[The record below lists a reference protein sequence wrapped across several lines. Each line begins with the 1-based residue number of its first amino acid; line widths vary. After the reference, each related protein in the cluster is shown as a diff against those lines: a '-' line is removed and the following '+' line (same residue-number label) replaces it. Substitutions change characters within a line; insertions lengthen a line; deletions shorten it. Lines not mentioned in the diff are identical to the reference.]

1 MKTAT
6 LAALQR
12 AYDDRAE
19 PDYRAEPDE
28 SDGAP
33 DIEAACDD
41 AIALIGRATRALAT
55 DKAAAAD
62 LLREAAALLGDIADE
77 VLT

>member
-1 MKTAT
+1 MRTAT
-6 LAALQR
+6 LDALQR

-19 PDYRAEPDE
+19 PEYDE
-28 SDGAP
+28 ELA

-62 LLREAAALLGDIADE
+62 LLREAAVLLGDIADE

>member
-1 MKTAT
+1 MRTAT
-6 LAALQR
+6 LDALQR

-19 PDYRAEPDE
+19 PEYDE
-28 SDGAP
+28 ELA

-62 LLREAAALLGDIADE
+62 LLREAAVLLGDIADE
-77 VLT
+77 VLP

>member
-1 MKTAT
+1 MRTAT
-6 LAALQR
+6 LDALQR

-19 PDYRAEPDE
+19 PDPD
-28 SDGAP
+28 DDTP
-33 DIEAACDD
+33 DIDAACDD

-77 VLT
+77 VLP

>member
-1 MKTAT
+1 MRTTT
-6 LAALQR
+6 LDALQR

-19 PDYRAEPDE
+19 PEPD
-28 SDGAP
+28 DDTP

-41 AIALIGRATRALAT
+41 AIALIGRATCALIT

-77 VLT
+77 VLP

>member
-1 MKTAT
+1 MRTAT
-6 LAALQR
+6 LDALQR

-19 PDYRAEPDE
+19 PDPD
-28 SDGAP
+28 DDTP
-33 DIEAACDD
+33 DIDAACDD
-41 AIALIGRATRALAT
+41 VIALIGRATRAMVT

-77 VLT
+77 VLP

>member
-1 MKTAT
+1 MRTAT

-19 PDYRAEPDE
+19 PYYDE
-28 SDGAP
+28 ELADL
-33 DIEAACDD
+33 EAACDD
-41 AIALIGRATRALAT
+41 AIALIGRATRALLVP
-55 DKAAAAD
+55 DKPAAAD

-77 VLT
+77 VLP

>member
-1 MKTAT
+1 MRTAT
-6 LAALQR
+6 LDALQR
-12 AYDDRAE
+12 AYDD
-19 PDYRAEPDE
+19 RAEPDE

-62 LLREAAALLGDIADE
+62 LLREAAVLLGDIADE

>member
-1 MKTAT
+1 MRTAT
-6 LAALQR
+6 LDALQR

-19 PDYRAEPDE
+19 PDPD
-28 SDGAP
+28 DDTP
-33 DIEAACDD
+33 DIDAACDD

-55 DKAAAAD
+55 DKVAAAD

-77 VLT
+77 VLP

>member
-1 MKTAT
+1 MRFTT
-6 LAALQR
+6 MDALQR
-12 AYDDRAE
+12 AYDDQSE
-19 PDYRAEPDE
+19 PEYDE
-28 SDGAP
+28 DVP

-41 AIALIGRATRALAT
+41 AIALIGRATRALIT

-77 VLT
+77 VLS